1 MNETPARQEARA
13 RRVALPAAV
22 LAALWLAMLTVGA
35 GPVDGLV
42 LGEVYAAG
50 QPQRIAVARA
60 VTFLGDWDVLIWV
73 GLAGAILVGWLHGWR
88 RGTALLLMTAVG
100 RLLVTGQKYG
110 IQRLRPEDQEHL
122 VTVSTPSFPSG
133 HAAGATIVYLS
144 LALVLGSGTRW
155 KWPAVSVALALAFLI
170 GFSRMV
176 LGVHWP
182 TDVVGG
188 WAFGLLWVM
197 IALPWAERLATR

>member
-13 RRVALPAAV
+13 RRVAIPAAV
-22 LAALWLAMLTVGA
+22 LAALWLAMLTIGA
-35 GPVDGLV
+35 GPGDGIV
-42 LGEVYAAG
+42 LGAVYAAG
-50 QPQRIAVARA
+50 EPQRIAVARA
-60 VTFLGDWDVLIWV
+60 VTFFGDWDVLIWV
-73 GLAGAILVGWLHGWR
+73 GLIGAIVVGWLHGWR
-88 RGTALLLMTAVG
+88 RATALLLVTAVG

-133 HAAGATIVYLS
+133 HAAGSMIVYLS
-144 LALVLGSGTRW
+144 LALVLASGTRW

-197 IALPWAERLATR
+197 LALPWAERLATR